1 MEQFESGVSAV
12 TKSCLAVGSSL
23 INYSII
29 DKVADGSFGS
39 VYKAQRTDPESSNRD
54 VALKFFGYTSV
65 ASNWVDINDEVMKMI
80 YLSGTSGA
88 IQIIGLFYDSKEGI
102 LMEKKFHEAFPVIVM
117 ECLSYKEEGSPKV
130 DKFIVDFVRKQRQPN
145 ESDLQGKRKEEA
157 TSTAAEE
164 EEDKKI
170 ERDYI
175 DIVKLQKKIFREIII
190 SLQGI
195 HSKGFIHCDISQN
208 NIMIVDA
215 DEKTSSLA
223 SSNVQTD
230 PLDDFK
236 IKVIDFGSMKAL
248 DNNQTPTKICFVE
261 DCGVG
266 RTESSWECKEQCPTL
281 DRHVYKY
288 DELEIPSTYHAPEM
302 KFTKEYSYRSDVW
315 QCGVILKEILTGF
328 SSRGPFFRVSDADFR
343 YYFGT
348 MCEACYNNYLLSYL
362 GDNDTQ
368 FGDDDSRDLLQKLL
382 CRDPTRRITLDK
394 VLDHAWLRD
403 STQEGLVSPPAKQI
417 TKIRL
422 QSYRKNIKTLEC
434 RKELANILKVN
445 LMERGGSKEIA
456 SVVASTGERNSLKAE
471 DTKKIRDAKKIFL
484 EISDISIDVT
494 PEVV

>member
-1 MEQFESGVSAV
+1 
-12 TKSCLAVGSSL
+12 
-23 INYSII
+23 
-29 DKVADGSFGS
+29 
-39 VYKAQRTDPESSNRD
+39 
-54 VALKFFGYTSV
+54 
-65 ASNWVDINDEVMKMI
+65 
-80 YLSGTSGA
+80 
-88 IQIIGLFYDSKEGI
+88 
-102 LMEKKFHEAFPVIVM
+102 M

-157 TSTAAEE
+157 TSTAAE

-266 RTESSWECKEQCPTL
+266 RTESSWECKL
-281 DRHVYKY
+281 
-288 DELEIPSTYHAPEM
+288 PSRT
-302 KFTKEYSYRSDVW
+302 
-315 QCGVILKEILTGF
+315 II
-328 SSRGPFFRVSDADFR
+328 
-343 YYFGT
+343 
-348 MCEACYNNYLLSYL
+348 N
-362 GDNDTQ
+362 
-368 FGDDDSRDLLQKLL
+368 
-382 CRDPTRRITLDK
+382 
-394 VLDHAWLRD
+394 
-403 STQEGLVSPPAKQI
+403 
-417 TKIRL
+417 
-422 QSYRKNIKTLEC
+422 
-434 RKELANILKVN
+434 
-445 LMERGGSKEIA
+445 
-456 SVVASTGERNSLKAE
+456 
-471 DTKKIRDAKKIFL
+471 
-484 EISDISIDVT
+484 
-494 PEVV
+494 